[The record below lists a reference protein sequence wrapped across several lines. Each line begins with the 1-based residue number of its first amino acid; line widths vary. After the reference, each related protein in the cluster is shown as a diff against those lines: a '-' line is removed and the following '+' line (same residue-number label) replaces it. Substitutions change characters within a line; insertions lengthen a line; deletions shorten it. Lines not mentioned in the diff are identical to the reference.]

1 MTPAEDSHLCACEIL
16 ALAESGHCSRGELL
30 AALRC
35 IRNTLEKDIKP
46 DRAPENKR
54 RAKALAEVTGAKKK
68 PRTVI

>member
-16 ALAESGHCSRGELL
+16 ALAESGACSRGDIL
-30 AALRC
+30 AALRH
-35 IRNTLEKDIKP
+35 IRNTLEKDIK
-46 DRAPENKR
+46 ATTATENER